1 MCRSIRG
8 TLDQHVFTEE
18 LELWPLFDNYFSFE
32 EQDKINELESEIR
45 KVFGC
50 EHYKRNCKLLAA
62 CCKKLF
68 TCRFCHDSVTR
79 TYFFA
84 INDASTSLQ
93 VYFGM
98 LDALLASE
106 QLPEEYRDRCQ
117 VCHLTP
123 DLLRQL
129 FLVSET
135 TFHFAHSKLC
145 CSPGHTL
152 Q

>member
-1 MCRSIRG
+1 MQAWVPLSHENAVPKLVTVEVCQGSN
-8 TLDQHVFTEE
+8 TLAD
-18 LELWPLFDNYFSFE
+18 
-32 EQDKINELESEIR
+32 I
-45 KVFGC
+45 
-50 EHYKRNCKLLAA
+50 A
-62 CCKKLF
+62 
-68 TCRFCHDSVTR
+68 R